1 MGVLIEIGIVLAALA
16 FFTAAFWQGLTVR
29 PYSIETKKVSS
40 TVRLAVLT
48 DLHSSRYGSKQETL
62 IHAVQEQNPDIV
74 LFAGDIADDKLPHDN
89 TKLLLAAIGHSYPCY
104 YVTGNHEFRTGEV
117 EKIKEMFRSCGV
129 TVLGGTAETVM
140 LNQQP
145 LRICGVDDPSGFS
158 LRKDRIAAGWKKQFQ
173 ACQAAARDDVY
184 TVLLS
189 HHPELTTYYR
199 DSGFDLVLAGHA
211 HGGQV
216 RIPGILNGLF
226 APHQGIF
233 PAYAGGRYQLG
244 HTTLIVSR
252 GLCRNHR
259 PRVFNPPELVII
271 DLLPA
276 LNGTGKLDKG
286 TGAGHLS
293 VYRNNRN

>member
-1 MGVLIEIGIVLAALA
+1 MGVLIEIVLTLAALA
-16 FFTAAFWQGLTVR
+16 FFIAAFWQGLTVR
-29 PYSIETKKVSS
+29 RYSIETEKISAA
-40 TVRLAVLT
+40 VRMAVLT
-48 DLHSSRYGSKQETL
+48 DLHSSRYGRNQETL
-62 IHAVQEQNPDIV
+62 IRAIQEQHPDII

-89 TKLLLAAIGHSYPCY
+89 TKLLLAAIGQNYPCY

-117 EKIKEMFRSCGV
+117 KKIKGMFRSYGV
-129 TVLGGTAETVM
+129 IVLEGTAESVL
-140 LNQQP
+140 LNQQT

-173 ACQAAARDDVY
+173 ACQASAEGGVY

-189 HHPELTTYYR
+189 HHPELTSYYWN
-199 DSGFDLVLAGHA
+199 SGFDLVLAGHA

-244 HTTLIVSR
+244 ETALIVSR

-259 PRVFNPPELVII
+259 PRVFNPPELVIV

-276 LNGTGKLDKG
+276 LNGKEKPIDG
-286 TGAGHLS
+286 TDASSL
-293 VYRNNRN
+293 

>member
-129 TVLGGTAETVM
+129 TVLGGTAET
-140 LNQQP
+140 
-145 LRICGVDDPSGFS
+145 
-158 LRKDRIAAGWKKQFQ
+158 A
-173 ACQAAARDDVY
+173 
-184 TVLLS
+184 
-189 HHPELTTYYR
+189 
-199 DSGFDLVLAGHA
+199 
-211 HGGQV
+211 
-216 RIPGILNGLF
+216 
-226 APHQGIF
+226 APHLRCRRSQRVQSSQGSHCRRLEKAISSLS
-233 PAYAGGRYQLG
+233 GRCERRRLYR
-244 HTTLIVSR
+244 IVVASS
-252 GLCRNHR
+252 
-259 PRVFNPPELVII
+259 
-271 DLLPA
+271 
-276 LNGTGKLDKG
+276 
-286 TGAGHLS
+286 GADYVLS
-293 VYRNNRN
+293 GQRF

>member
-29 PYSIETKKVSS
+29 PYSIETKKVSAA
-40 TVRLAVLT
+40 VRLAVLT
-48 DLHSSRYGSKQETL
+48 DLHSSRYGNKQETL
-62 IHAVQEQNPDIV
+62 IHAIQEQNPDLV

-89 TKLLLAAIGHSYPCY
+89 TKLLLAAIGNRYPCY
-104 YVTGNHEFRTGEV
+104 YVTGNHEIRTGEV
-117 EKIKEMFRSCGV
+117 EKIKEMFRSYGV
-129 TVLGGTAETVM
+129 IVLEGAAETVM

-173 ACQAAARDDVY
+173 ACQAAAGDGVY

-189 HHPELTTYYR
+189 HHPELTAYYR

-244 HTTLIVSR
+244 GTTLIVSR

-259 PRVFNPPELVII
+259 PRVFNPPELVIV

-276 LNGTGKLDKG
+276 SEKKG
-286 TGAGHLS
+286 A
-293 VYRNNRN
+293 